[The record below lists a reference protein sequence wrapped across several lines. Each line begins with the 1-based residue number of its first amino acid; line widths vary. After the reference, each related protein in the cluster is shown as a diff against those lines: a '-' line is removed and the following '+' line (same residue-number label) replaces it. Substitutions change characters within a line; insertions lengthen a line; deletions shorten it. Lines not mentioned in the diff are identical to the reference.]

1 MMPAVVP
8 PDDAGVML
16 VEFRRT
22 FVYYLLLRTVEVS
35 IHPTQPLDYCDAR
48 MSEQG

>member
-22 FVYYLLLRTVEVS
+22 FVYYIFTTVEVS